1 MNTKSR
7 NAIITGAAGLL
18 GKKHAEAL
26 LERGFRVILVDN
38 NYKEL
43 VKVKK
48 SLNVFFSDSKIII
61 FNADITKENK
71 IIKLK
76 KFLKKRKINVDTLIN
91 NAAINPKMS
100 NLNKSSSGKLENY
113 KIKSLV
119 KEIEVGIVGAFVCTK
134 VFGAD
139 MAKNKFGV
147 IINMGSDLSIIA
159 PDQAVYHKSDNIE
172 KVKHFKPA
180 GYSITKFGLLGLT
193 KYVGTYWAHRG
204 IRCNMLVA
212 GGVENKQ
219 PSFLIKNIKKRIPM
233 NRWARA
239 DEYKKAIQFLCSED
253 SKYMTGQTLV
263 IDGGRTAW

>member
-1 MNTKSR
+1 MNLKSR

-18 GKKHAEAL
+18 GKYHAEAL
-26 LERGFRVILVDN
+26 LERGFKVFLIDH

-48 SLNVFFSDSKIII
+48 ILAKSFQKSKIII
-61 FNADITKENK
+61 FNVDVSKENK
-71 IIKLK
+71 INNLK
-76 KFLKKRKINVDTLIN
+76 KFLKKRKIHIDTLIN

-100 NLNKSSSGKLENY
+100 KIKKSSSGKLENY
-113 KIKSLV
+113 KSKSLI
-119 KEIEVGIVGAFVCTK
+119 KEIEVGIVGAFLCTK
-134 VFGAD
+134 IFGAD
-139 MAKNKFGV
+139 MAKKKFGV
-147 IINMGSDLSIIA
+147 IVNMGSDLSIIA
-159 PDQAVYHKSDNIE
+159 PDQAVYDKSDDIE
-172 KVKHFKPA
+172 KVKHFKPV

-204 IRCNMLVA
+204 VRCNMLVA

-219 PSFLIKNIKKRIPM
+219 PNFLIKNIKKRIPM
-233 NRWARA
+233 RRWAKA
-239 DEYKKAIQFLCSED
+239 DEYKKAVQFLCLDD